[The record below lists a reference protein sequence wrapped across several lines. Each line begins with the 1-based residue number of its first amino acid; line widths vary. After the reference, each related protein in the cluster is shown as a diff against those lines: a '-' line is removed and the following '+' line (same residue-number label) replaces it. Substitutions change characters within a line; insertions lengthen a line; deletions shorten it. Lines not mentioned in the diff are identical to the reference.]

1 MNITINARRVTIT
14 DSFKARIEKKLKKL
28 DRFFD
33 QDAVAVVTV
42 SRERD
47 RETVEVTIRAAYMVF
62 RAEETT
68 RDMFD
73 SLEVVVD
80 SLVRQ
85 IVKNK
90 TRLEKRLRVNAF
102 APEYQDAVEPEE
114 YRVVKTKRFAI
125 KPMSVDEAI
134 LQMNLL
140 EHEFFMFRQAET
152 NDICV
157 VYKRKNGDY
166 GLIEPEIEE

>member
-1 MNITINARRVTIT
+1 
-14 DSFKARIEKKLKKL
+14 
-28 DRFFD
+28 
-33 QDAVAVVTV
+33 
-42 SRERD
+42 
-47 RETVEVTIRAAYMVF
+47 
-62 RAEETT
+62 
-68 RDMFD
+68 MFD